1 MSFACVALP
10 NPGLCPRC
18 GARVRRMWVALI
30 EGLHSGTQ
38 KIVCC
43 EPCLEASLTPTRKEA

>member
-10 NPGLCPRC
+10 NPGPCPRC
-18 GARVRRMWVALI
+18 GAWVKRMWVALV
-30 EGLHSGTQ
+30 EGPRSGTQ

-43 EPCLEASLTPTRKEA
+43 EPCLEEALD